1 MVPVVFQAVKLV
13 WSSGALWEKSRWKSE
28 ARLLT
33 EVERMSDLEQLD
45 FFQKAIA
52 DLRLD
57 IENTKDTDAELSA
70 TIEREI
76 SEIEKACEF
85 LSVP

>member
-1 MVPVVFQAVKLV
+1 
-13 WSSGALWEKSRWKSE
+13 
-28 ARLLT
+28 
-33 EVERMSDLEQLD
+33 MSDLEQLD